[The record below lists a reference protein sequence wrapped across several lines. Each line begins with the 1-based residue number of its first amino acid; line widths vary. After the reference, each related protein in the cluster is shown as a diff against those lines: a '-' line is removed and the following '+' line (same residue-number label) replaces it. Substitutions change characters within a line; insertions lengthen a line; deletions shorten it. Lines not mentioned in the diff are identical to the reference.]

1 MRLPNREGVA
11 VDPVPFVVITGM
23 ASLLVLSVGPLYG
36 QALGLRLSTAIAVS
50 VGLSVAAAAVAY
62 YRQVWTAR
70 PATEYGLPAS
80 LRGEWLFYLMPILA
94 VVFVGLA
101 IPLLL

>member
-23 ASLLVLSVGPLYG
+23 AWLLVLSFGPLYG
-36 QALGLRLSTAIAVS
+36 QALGAPLSTAIAVS
-50 VGLSVAAAAVAY
+50 VVLSAVAAVIAY

-70 PATEYGLPAS
+70 PALEYGLPAGV
-80 LRGEWLFYLMPILA
+80 RAERLFHLMAILA
-94 VVFVGLA
+94 VVFVGLM
-101 IPLLL
+101 IPLVV